1 MFVSHS
7 SLLVNPIQYKCHE
20 IDYQKIGYDYDLYL
34 DHYTDDY
41 IRVCKDNQ
49 IEPFFSVSLY
59 IDNRNRDKNGC
70 SYNCPAENG
79 EVCGILIT
87 FAA

>member
-1 MFVSHS
+1 M
-7 SLLVNPIQYKCHE
+7 N
-20 IDYQKIGYDYDLYL
+20 L

-59 IDNRNRDKNGC
+59 IVIDFYIKNGGKKDVTVIV
-70 SYNCPAENG
+70 PAKNEKNVD
-79 EVCGILIT
+79 E
-87 FAA
+87 